1 MEEQI
6 ITGKLNPHIDP
17 VLGVWAWQ
25 IPVYLFLGGL
35 TAGLLILGAVSVLRR
50 EPSPTA
56 LRLQAAVPVILA
68 VGMFA
73 LFLDLAYKVHV
84 FRFYTSFQITAPMSW
99 GSWILLLVV
108 PANLLLIAGTVKRAW
123 PRAYDWIR
131 DRSTQATNVIRFAE
145 RHLRPVAWGGVVMG
159 VALGIYTGI
168 LLSAYG
174 ARPFW
179 NTSILGP
186 LFLVSGLSSAAALV
200 QWASRS
206 TSERVRYTR
215 LDVGLIL
222 AEVALLGLMLIG
234 MVSGPLQQQRAAD
247 LVLGGELTVFFWV
260 FVVMLGL
267 LVPIFLEV
275 VHLRGKHFP
284 RFLAPALILAGGLIF
299 RFFIVE
305 AGQLTTWIPY

>member
-17 VLGVWAWQ
+17 VLAVWEWQ

-35 TAGLLILGAVSVLRR
+35 TAGLLILGAISVLRR
-50 EPSPTA
+50 ESSPTV
-56 LRLQAAVPVILA
+56 LKLQVAVPVILA

-84 FRFYTSFQITAPMSW
+84 FRFYTAFEPTAPMSW

-108 PANLLLIAGTVKRAW
+108 PANLLLIAGTMHQAW
-123 PRAYDWIR
+123 PRAYDWVQGR
-131 DRSTQATNVIRFAE
+131 NWGERLTAFAE
-145 RHLRPVAWGGVVMG
+145 RRLRPVAWGGIVMG

-186 LFLVSGLSSAAALV
+186 IFLVSGLSSAAALT
-200 QWASRS
+200 QWVSRS
-206 TSERVRYTR
+206 EREQARYTR

-222 AEVALLGLMLIG
+222 VEVALLGLMLIG

-267 LVPIFLEV
+267 LLPVFLEV
-275 VHLRGKHFP
+275 IHLRGKHFP
-284 RFLAPALILAGGLIF
+284 RFLAPAFILAGGLIF

>member
-17 VLGVWAWQ
+17 VLAVWEWQ

-35 TAGLLILGAVSVLRR
+35 TAGLLILGAISVLRR
-50 EPSPTA
+50 ESSPTV
-56 LRLQAAVPVILA
+56 LKLQVAVPVILA

-84 FRFYTSFQITAPMSW
+84 FRFYTTFEPTAPMSW

-108 PANLLLIAGTVKRAW
+108 PANLLLIAGTLHRAW
-123 PRAYDWIR
+123 PRAYDWVQGR
-131 DRSTQATNVIRFAE
+131 NWGERLTAFAE
-145 RHLRPVAWGGVVMG
+145 RCLRPVAWSGVVMG

-186 LFLVSGLSSAAALV
+186 IFLVSGLSSAAALA
-200 QWASRS
+200 QWVS
-206 TSERVRYTR
+206 TSEREQTRYTR

-222 AEVALLGLMLIG
+222 VEVALLGLMLIG

-267 LVPIFLEV
+267 LLPVFLEV
-275 VHLRGKHFP
+275 IHLRGKHFP
-284 RFLAPALILAGGLIF
+284 RFLAPAFILAGGLIF